1 MSYKKLFWGIL
12 LVIIGILFIL
22 KNTGLIYFDW
32 WTILRL
38 WPLVLILWGISLI
51 PVKDFIKLI
60 LSLVAIALA
69 FLLISKFDKRD
80 KPFWHWN
87 RDNDRWSY
95 HYDYDDNDEDDSTTY
110 SGFTGDYQE
119 LFQDYDSTITTAKLS
134 FDAAAGDYKISDSLL
149 TDKLLLF
156 RKKGNIGNYSMTS
169 DDELNRRE
177 IRLKIDDSRVKLKNH
192 GNMVQ
197 MYLNPEPEW
206 DFDFDIGAANINFD
220 LSRFKVASID
230 LDGGAS
236 AINLK
241 LGSLTPRTNIDI
253 DAGAASID
261 IKVPSTA
268 GVEVKTETVF
278 TSRNLPGFKKIANG
292 LFRSDNFETS
302 QSKIFIQVDA
312 GVSSLDVN
320 RY

>member
-51 PVKDFIKLI
+51 PVKDSVKLI

-95 HYDYDDNDEDDSTTY
+95 KYDYEDEENDSSTY
-110 SGFTGDYQE
+110 SDFTGNHQE
-119 LFQDYDSTITTAKLS
+119 LFQAYDSTIRTAKLS
-134 FDAAAGDYKISDSLL
+134 FDAAAGDYKLSDSLL

-169 DDELNRRE
+169 DEEQGRRE
-177 IRLKIDDSRVKLKNH
+177 IRLKIDDSRVKFKNQS
-192 GNMVQ
+192 NIVQ
-197 MYLNPEPEW
+197 MYLNPEPVW

-220 LSRFKVASID
+220 LSSFNVANID

-241 LGSLTPRTNIDI
+241 LGSKSSRTNVDI

-261 IKVPSTA
+261 INVPSSA

-278 TSRNLPGFKKIANG
+278 TSRNLPGFNKIANG
-292 LFRSDNFETS
+292 LFRSDNFNS
-302 QSKIFIQVDA
+302 SSSKIMIEVDA
-312 GVSSLDVN
+312 GVSSLNVK